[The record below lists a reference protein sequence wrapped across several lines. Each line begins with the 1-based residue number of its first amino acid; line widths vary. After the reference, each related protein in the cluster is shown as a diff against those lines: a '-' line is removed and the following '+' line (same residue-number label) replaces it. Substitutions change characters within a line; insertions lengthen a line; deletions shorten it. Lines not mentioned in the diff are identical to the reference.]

1 MMPASGVVAAVQF
14 VTVDFW
20 QNCQLDVRRRN
31 ERTEYDMA
39 NTPTAEFDLDLA
51 EIDEDEIPSHIY
63 DRRWTILGVLCMSLM
78 IVVIGNTSLNVA
90 LPAMSESLGLTNSQ
104 QQWVVDAYSLVFA
117 GMLFTAGS
125 L

>member
-1 MMPASGVVAAVQF
+1 MLG
-14 VTVDFW
+14 
-20 QNCQLDVRRRN
+20 
-31 ERTEYDMA
+31 ERMNGEHMA
-39 NTPTAEFDLDLA
+39 NTPTAELDLTHS
-51 EIDEDEIPSHIY
+51 EVDDEEIPTHIY

-125 L
+125 LGDRFGRKGFMQAGMVLFGLGSAYVTF